1 MQSDL
6 MTPQEV
12 YDNMDVVD
20 TADRKEIA
28 SFVSHDV
35 FKLDVAK
42 NATNTVD
49 ALWVRKWADRSKRLV
64 KSRCCS
70 RGFLDAQKLGMS
82 LLAQHPDWELEAF
95 DISTAFLQGLKFSEI
110 HEKARQLGIEVRGHQ
125 KFGLALLQIAGDI
138 YEHLVSV
145 RSLTAIVCAWRYF
158 Y

>member
-1 MQSDL
+1 
-6 MTPQEV
+6 
-12 YDNMDVVD
+12 MDVVN

-49 ALWVRKWADRSKRLV
+49 AVWVRKWADRSKRLV

-70 RGFLDAQKLGMS
+70 RGFLDAQKLSVDKHSSTASLLSHKLGMS

-110 HEKARQLGIEVRGHQ
+110 HEKARQLGIEVREHRQ
-125 KFGLALLQIAGDI
+125 VWLRPPANFWRHLRALGFCTVLDCDR
-138 YEHLVSV
+138 L
-145 RSLTAIVCAWRYF
+145 YF
-158 Y
+158 T